1 MIKILE
7 LFGGIGACSSALTRL
22 GIEYEIS
29 DYVEIDKYAVKSF
42 NAIHNTN
49 FEPQDICKWDKD
61 IKVDLIMHG
70 SPCVTADSLI
80 LTKQGYK
87 PIIDIMI
94 GDEVLTKSNTWQ
106 KVAKKFDNGIH
117 QTCYVDGMGFENI
130 HCTLNHK
137 FYVREMYRKG
147 HKNIRCFKEP
157 VFKEAKDL
165 TKKDYFGV
173 PVIQEEKTFYT
184 DECDFWYMLGMYLGD
199 GWLSKTTN
207 DIIIACND
215 TKLEKLKTRLNQEK
229 WKYTYYKEKAC
240 YKFRFSNKN
249 VYQFIKKYIGT
260 GSDNK
265 HIPYEILCLPKKQLQ
280 SFYDGY
286 LDSDGCVVEN
296 YHQFSSINRGMLYS
310 VSLIINKLYNR
321 PTCFYKIKVAKTKII
336 EGREVNQKEWYQL
349 RFKPTTNK
357 QDKAFYEDGYIWYP
371 FNKLTIAKKENVY
384 NMEVEEDHS
393 YIIQGCISKNCQDF
407 SLAGKQAGGDKDS
420 GTRSSLMYETIRIVE
435 KLKPKYVI
443 WENVKN
449 LLSKKHRHNFDA
461 YLEAMKQ
468 LGYTNYYQVLN
479 AKDYGI
485 PQNRERV
492 FTVSILGDRNF
503 EFPEGNIN
511 DNKIIEHNPKGK
523 HQQDLIQDE
532 DGLCRCIPA
541 GTHGSTPHLLKTV
554 VRSYEFPPKQELK
567 LKLKDMLEDE
577 VDDKYYLSDEWLK
590 KIKYEYENNTIC
602 ETRYDE
608 GIRTFK
614 DNICGSLR
622 TIDAGGNKCVIQVK
636 EATKQGYKEAH
647 EGDGV
652 NISSRMKYQRGNVQK
667 ESIQTLTTQCDRGVV
682 VNDNNIYNLFFTIFG
697 LCCTIDTKEKDK
709 YERSRELLQILWKEV
724 GKKEIWQQI
733 RRFIGVQEKK
743 ILQSNLY
750 ENELYEDRKSQSKIS
765 TSTPNSSEYNEI
777 ITDREKM
784 FNMWKNWK
792 TRYTPQRWE
801 LSEQQFRQFN
811 LFMQELSYETTQGE
825 TSMQGMW
832 QTNERFRILQQT
844 LFKIQEI
851 WRSNENKISNGLR
864 IRKLTPREVWRL
876 MGFDDEDFEKAAFK
890 KETSYIEGGL
900 KCNAKLKIVN
910 EKQRHLDMETYAL
923 CTTNDM
929 LDMETPI
936 RTKRKKSIENENN
949 EKMQNV
955 NIAIEMLNEVEQ
967 KECVT
972 NIIKCGENTTIL
984 YTLMEELDQHHMA
997 IIELGK
1003 RGKANIEKYMKITL
1017 EENLNPMKLYTI
1029 SILIEQIIKSKIYT
1043 CITQKANIQG
1053 NIAIIEDCVKNLKMM
1068 KLSNLKMEYITR
1080 LNSDTMLYKQA
1091 GNSIVVN
1098 VLEAIF
1104 KELIK

>member
-7 LFGGIGACSSALTRL
+7 LFGGIGACSKALERL
-22 GIEYEIS
+22 GINYEIA
-29 DYVEIDKYAVKSF
+29 DYVEIDKYAVNSF
-42 NAIHNTN
+42 NAMHNTD
-49 FEPQDICKWDKD
+49 FEPQDISKWDKD
-61 IKVDLIMHG
+61 IEVDLIMHG
-70 SPCVTADSLI
+70 SP
-80 LTKQGYK
+80 
-87 PIIDIMI
+87 
-94 GDEVLTKSNTWQ
+94 
-106 KVAKKFDNGIH
+106 
-117 QTCYVDGMGFENI
+117 
-130 HCTLNHK
+130 
-137 FYVREMYRKG
+137 
-147 HKNIRCFKEP
+147 
-157 VFKEAKDL
+157 
-165 TKKDYFGV
+165 
-173 PVIQEEKTFYT
+173 
-184 DECDFWYMLGMYLGD
+184 
-199 GWLSKTTN
+199 
-207 DIIIACND
+207 
-215 TKLEKLKTRLNQEK
+215 
-229 WKYTYYKEKAC
+229 
-240 YKFRFSNKN
+240 
-249 VYQFIKKYIGT
+249 
-260 GSDNK
+260 
-265 HIPYEILCLPKKQLQ
+265 
-280 SFYDGY
+280 
-286 LDSDGCVVEN
+286 
-296 YHQFSSINRGMLYS
+296 
-310 VSLIINKLYNR
+310 
-321 PTCFYKIKVAKTKII
+321 
-336 EGREVNQKEWYQL
+336 
-349 RFKPTTNK
+349 
-357 QDKAFYEDGYIWYP
+357 
-371 FNKLTIAKKENVY
+371 
-384 NMEVEEDHS
+384 
-393 YIIQGCISKNCQDF
+393 CQDF

-449 LLSKKHRHNFDA
+449 LLSKKHIHNFNA
-461 YLEAMKQ
+461 YLETMEQ
-468 LGYTNYYQVLN
+468 LGYKNYYQVLN

-492 FTVSILGDRNF
+492 FTVSILGNGNY
-503 EFPEGNIN
+503 EFPKGVENT
-511 DNKIIEHNPKGK
+511 NKIIEHNPKGR
-523 HQQDLIQDE
+523 HQQDFIQDE

-541 GTHGSTPHLLKTV
+541 GTHGSTPHLLKTL
-554 VRSYEFPPKQELK
+554 VRNYEFPPKQELK

-577 VDDKYYLSDEWLK
+577 VDEKYYLSEEWVK

-636 EATKQGYKEAH
+636 NATKQGYQEAY
-647 EGDGV
+647 EGDSV
-652 NISSRMKYQRGNVQK
+652 NLTYPDSKTRRGRVGEQV
-667 ESIQTLTTQCDRGVV
+667 SQTLQTSDNMGVV
-682 VNDNNIYNLFFTIFG
+682 VDKSRKDIKELDRYCEYCGNKLERKRFNGRLEDFTVFKNRKYCNRECMQKAYLKIGEHNQNWSNAHTTARKINELILHKEVCELCGSDSNLDIHHIDGNWQNNNLDNLMC
-697 LCCTIDTKEKDK
+697 LCRSCHTK
-709 YERSRELLQILWKEV
+709 YERNK
-724 GKKEIWQQI
+724 
-733 RRFIGVQEKK
+733 
-743 ILQSNLY
+743 
-750 ENELYEDRKSQSKIS
+750 D
-765 TSTPNSSEYNEI
+765 
-777 ITDREKM
+777 
-784 FNMWKNWK
+784 K
-792 TRYTPQRWE
+792 TE
-801 LSEQQFRQFN
+801 
-811 LFMQELSYETTQGE
+811 
-825 TSMQGMW
+825 
-832 QTNERFRILQQT
+832 
-844 LFKIQEI
+844 
-851 WRSNENKISNGLR
+851 LR

-955 NIAIEMLNEVEQ
+955 NIAIEMLDEVEQ

-1091 GNSIVVN
+1091 GNSICVP
-1098 VLEAIF
+1098 VLMAIF